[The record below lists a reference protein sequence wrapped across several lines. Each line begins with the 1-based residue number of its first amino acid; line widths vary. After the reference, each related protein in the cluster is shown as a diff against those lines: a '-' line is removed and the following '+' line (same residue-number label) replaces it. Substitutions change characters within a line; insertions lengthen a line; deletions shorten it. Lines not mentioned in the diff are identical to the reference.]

1 VMKNLSR
8 GQPIQEGLQLVIYVD
23 GASRGNP
30 GRAGAG
36 VWIKDEE
43 GRRLLEVSRY
53 LGHKTNNE
61 AEYWA
66 LLLGLREAKR
76 LGGET
81 IHIFTDSE
89 LIERQ
94 VKGLYRVKD
103 LDLRALHKKVIQNLR
118 EFSSFEIESIPRE
131 QNKEADRL
139 ANQAIQRRIAREKGK
154 GESRRGTD
162 GRSSLHPPERDVR
175 GEESPS
181 STGQGGP

>member
-1 VMKNLSR
+1 MK
-8 GQPIQEGLQLVIYVD
+8 GTEIGHPIQGRHQLIIHID

-36 VWIKDEE
+36 VWIVDEE
-43 GRRLLEVSRY
+43 GRRIAETSRY

-76 LGGET
+76 LGGKS
-81 IHIFTDSE
+81 IRIFTDSE
-89 LIERQ
+89 LVERQ

-103 LDLRALHKKVIQNLR
+103 LNLKTLHKRVVENLK
-118 EFSSFEIESIPRE
+118 EFSSFEIESISRE
-131 QNKEADRL
+131 KNEEADRL
-139 ANQAIQRRIAREKGK
+139 ANQAIQRRIVREKGK
-154 GESRRGTD
+154 EESRRGTD
-162 GRSSLHPPERDVR
+162 GRSSQHPARRDSG